1 VGYKTKST
9 SELSLFNFDE
19 PFLIGSFFSFFFF
32 FNFLIF
38 FFFFNFLVECLFIRG
53 VIAFRFF

>member
-38 FFFFNFLVECLFIRG
+38 FKFLIFLLSVCLLG
-53 VIAFRFF
+53 GS